1 MKTFKGRVIL
11 GGNLAGEALVTHQG
25 FNTLAAYVQG
35 LITKSP
41 ICHDQNNPDLYQK
54 HIAGKVLCSTGDHR
68 LHHRRNGAAM
78 RSRRRHCAGR
88 YALRRAHRFRIGTWH
103 HPR

>member
-11 GGNLAGEALVTHQG
+11 GGNLEGEALVTHQG

-41 ICHDQNNPDLYQK
+41 I
-54 HIAGKVLCSTGDHR
+54 
-68 LHHRRNGAAM
+68 
-78 RSRRRHCAGR
+78 
-88 YALRRAHRFRIGTWH
+88 RRARKIDKTRL
-103 HPR
+103 PRLTRPRRVARACQSRP

>member
-54 HIAGKVLCSTGDHR
+54 HIAGKVLCLPVTIGSTTGGMVLQCAAAEGIAPGMAKR
-68 LHHRRNGAAM
+68 LEFPAEPG
-78 RSRRRHCAGR
+78 
-88 YALRRAHRFRIGTWH
+88 
-103 HPR
+103 